1 MFFHI
6 SSILPLVVILS
17 ADSNPRFFLP
27 AGNVMSV
34 SMGFSHA
41 RINRK
46 KSFFNRRDAEA
57 QSFFDLC
64 SAQTNL
70 IKFFSVPLRLCG

>member
-27 AGNVMSV
+27 AGNAMSV

-41 RINRK
+41 RINRLKSISSLK
-46 KSFFNRRDAEA
+46 KSDFG
-57 QSFFDLC
+57 LVWLGKC
-64 SAQTNL
+64 L
-70 IKFFSVPLRLCG
+70 

>member
-1 MFFHI
+1 MRVLI
-6 SSILPLVVILS
+6 GKK
-17 ADSNPRFFLP
+17 AFLT
-27 AGNVMSV
+27 
-34 SMGFSHA
+34 
-41 RINRK
+41 
-46 KSFFNRRDAEA
+46 AEA